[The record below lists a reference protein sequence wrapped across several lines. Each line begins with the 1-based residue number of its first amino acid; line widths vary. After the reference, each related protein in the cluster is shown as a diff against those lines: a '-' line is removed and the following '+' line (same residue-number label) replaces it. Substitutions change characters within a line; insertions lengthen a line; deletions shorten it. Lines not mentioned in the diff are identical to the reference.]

1 MLTGN
6 VVAIIAGGVICCL
19 VSYATFS
26 GEMAE
31 EEIWNLT
38 KDIDN
43 PLTPWTELYLED
55 LDLPQPERHHER
67 PKTSM

>member
-6 VVAIIAGGVICCL
+6 VVAIIAGGVICGV
-19 VSYATFS
+19 VSYATHKDDM
-26 GEMAE
+26 EE

-43 PLTPWTELYLED
+43 PLTPWTQLYKNE
-55 LDLPQPERHHER
+55 LDLR
-67 PKTSM
+67 PTGRYHDRPPTNL